1 MEISNSVL
9 RPYFFLQ
16 FFLLIAFA
24 GSVTP
29 AGILNDV
36 IPTTTS
42 MADPRP
48 LPTTSMDKN
57 EEANWASQILN
68 DPSKLRLMLE
78 ALLLDDLKRRDS
90 NFDVKEILGTS
101 VKQDD
106 DASDTFLPKADRS
119 TQETTEGDTELSPE
133 QMDFFG
139 DGI

>member
-1 MEISNSVL
+1 
-9 RPYFFLQ
+9 
-16 FFLLIAFA
+16 
-24 GSVTP
+24 
-29 AGILNDV
+29 
-36 IPTTTS
+36 
-42 MADPRP
+42 
-48 LPTTSMDKN
+48 MDKN
-57 EEANWASQILN
+57 EEANWVFQILN

-101 VKQDD
+101 VSSTQDD

-119 TQETTEGDTELSPE
+119 TQETTEGETELSPE

>member
-1 MEISNSVL
+1 
-9 RPYFFLQ
+9 
-16 FFLLIAFA
+16 
-24 GSVTP
+24 
-29 AGILNDV
+29 
-36 IPTTTS
+36 

-101 VKQDD
+101 IQDD

-119 TQETTEGDTELSPE
+119 TQETTEGETELSPE